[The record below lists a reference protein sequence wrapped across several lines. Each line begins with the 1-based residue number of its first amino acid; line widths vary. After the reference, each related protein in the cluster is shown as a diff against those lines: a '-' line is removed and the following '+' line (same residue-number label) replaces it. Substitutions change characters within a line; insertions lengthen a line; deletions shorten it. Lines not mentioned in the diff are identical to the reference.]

1 MKTMTPFRIGSA
13 VLLCIFSLGGGA
25 SLRADDGN
33 YQNYIIGERA
43 SGMGG
48 AVAASSEDL
57 DGVYYNPA
65 GLAGIDANRLSLST
79 NLYGFFKLEVTD
91 GLGPGK
97 DYKIREFEAIPTAFG
112 SILNV
117 SEILTLAFSVLVPDN
132 VKYNHQQTYTRLP
145 TPDYLL
151 FQSEYF
157 SYSID
162 DQTLW
167 IGPSLGVRLGEDWS
181 IGASAFLVYRS
192 MVNKQDWSY
201 LITRGDYEKVSV
213 STRHYDLD
221 YSSYGVLALLG
232 ARWDATDRL
241 SLALVVQPPSVHISG
256 DGEFT
261 YTSNFDRPDDRI
273 VHAPDLDVNNKI
285 PAKVVLGAAWHR
297 EKEYCLGLDLSYH
310 LPTSF
315 ILLEG
320 DDDWSGGEISRRV
333 RRRSVFNVNLG
344 GEYYAASGYPLRAG
358 FFTNLSSAHHPD
370 PSLPGSPEKIDMYG
384 VTASVGSESEHTTIN
399 VGVNYVWGSGKTLGV
414 SDNLDYSVVDVRES
428 YLFLFLS
435 STYIF

>member
-1 MKTMTPFRIGSA
+1 MKTTTPLRIGSA
-13 VLLCIFSLGGGA
+13 ALLCILSFGEGA

-33 YQNYIIGERA
+33 YQNYLVGERA

-65 GLAGIDANRLSLST
+65 GLAMIDASRLSLST
-79 NLYGFFKLEVTD
+79 SLYGFFEMEVAD

-97 DYKIREFEAIPTAFG
+97 DYKVREFETIPTAFG

-117 SEILTLAFSVLVPDN
+117 SETLTLAFSALVPDN
-132 VKYNHQQTYTRLP
+132 INYNHQQTYTRLP
-145 TPDYLL
+145 TTDPDL

-157 SYSID
+157 SYTID
-162 DQTLW
+162 DQSLW

-181 IGASAFLVYRS
+181 IGLSAFVVYRS
-192 MVNKQDWSY
+192 LVKKQDWSY
-201 LITRGDYEKVSV
+201 LLTRGDEEKVSV

-232 ARWDATDRL
+232 ARWDANDRF
-241 SLALVVQPPSVHISG
+241 SLALVVQAPSARVSG

-261 YTSNFDRPDDRI
+261 YTSNFGRTDDCI
-273 VHAPDLDVNNKI
+273 VHGKSLDVNNKI
-285 PAKVVLGAAWHR
+285 PAKIVLGAAWNR
-297 EKEYCLGLDLSYH
+297 EKKYCLGLDLSYH
-310 LPTSF
+310 FPTSF

-320 DDDWSGGEISRRV
+320 DDDWTGGEISQRV

-344 GEYYAASGYPLRAG
+344 GEYYAADGYPLRAG
-358 FFTNLSSAHHPD
+358 FFTNLSSAPRPD
-370 PSLPGSPEKIDMYG
+370 PDSAGSPEKIDMYG
-384 VTASVGSESEHTTIN
+384 VTVSVGNESEHTTIN
-399 VGVNYVWGSGKTLGV
+399 VGVNYVWGSGETLGID
-414 SDNLDYSVVDVRES
+414 DNLDYSVVDARER